1 MAPLTVL
8 DRSSEHELLD
18 RAALPA
24 IQPAGLYV
32 HVPFCFHKC
41 HYCDFYSIM
50 RQSHQRMARFV
61 DLVLAEADLWSGSPL
76 TLRPQ
81 TVFFGGGTPSLLP
94 GDEMTRLIEGLH
106 ERFDLSAVREWTV
119 EVNPATADLEYLRM
133 MRSRGVDRLSFGA
146 QSFAPSELKTLER
159 HHEPGDVGRA
169 VSMARE
175 AGFERISLDLIYAIP
190 GQTMQSWRSSLVQ
203 ALASETEHLSCYG
216 LTYEPN
222 TPLAVR
228 RRLGRVRPAPE
239 HLELEMFREGRRM
252 LAEAGRPAY
261 EVSNYAI
268 PGCESVHNLGYWR
281 GESYLGLGPA
291 AASHLQGRRFRN
303 QPHLGRW
310 EQAVGAGRL
319 PVIEYEHLTQRQRA
333 GELAMLNLRLT
344 GGIEAGDFAARIGAD
359 AREMFSD
366 AIARLTAVGLL
377 QEHPDGRIQLTD
389 KGWTL
394 ADGVAAEFLDESSRS

>member
-1 MAPLTVL
+1 MALLTVL
-8 DRSSEHELLD
+8 DRRSEHELLD

-41 HYCDFYSIM
+41 HYCDFYSIT
-50 RQSHQRMARFV
+50 RQTHQRMARFV
-61 DLVLAEADLWSGSPL
+61 DLLLAEASLWRDSPL
-76 TLRPQ
+76 ALRPQ
-81 TVFFGGGTPSLLP
+81 TLFFGGGTPSLLP
-94 GDEMTRLIEGLH
+94 RDEMARLIEGLH
-106 ERFDLSAVREWTV
+106 QRFDLCAVREWTV

-146 QSFAPSELKTLER
+146 QSFEPSELRTLER
-159 HHEPGDVGRA
+159 HHDSADVARA
-169 VSMARE
+169 VSLARE
-175 AGFERISLDLIYAIP
+175 AGFERLSLDLIYAIP
-190 GQTMQSWRSSLVQ
+190 GQSIQSWRGSLVQ
-203 ALASETEHLSCYG
+203 ALALSTEHLSCYG

-228 RRLGRVRPAPE
+228 RRLGRVSPAPE
-239 HLELEMFREGRRM
+239 DLELEMFREARRL

-268 PGCESVHNLGYWR
+268 PGRESLHNLGYWR

-310 EQAVGAGRL
+310 EQAVQAGRM

-333 GELAMLNLRLT
+333 GELAMLNLRLAR
-344 GGIEAGDFAARIGAD
+344 GIERADFIARTGVD
-359 AREMFSD
+359 ARELFSD
-366 AIARLTAVGLL
+366 AISRLTAAGLL
-377 QEHPDGRIQLTD
+377 QEQEDGRIQLTD
-389 KGWTL
+389 KGWNV
-394 ADGVAAEFLDESSRS
+394 ADGVAAELLYEASGG